1 MKKIVALLL
10 SAAMLIGTVGCGKQ
24 KERDEK
30 EIIRD
35 IVTYYGSYGGQSRE
49 KVGQLLTELEQK
61 DSRQGQLW
69 KGIMDYWAYVDDEM
83 EINTGTLPDNLS
95 DGSGDLAIVVL
106 GYELNPDGTMKNE
119 LLQRLDVALRC
130 ALQYENAYVVC
141 TGGGTASGNRQVTEA
156 GQMAEWLKDHSVK
169 ENRLIVENQSFTTAQ
184 NALYSYA
191 ILSKQYPQV
200 RSAVIVTS
208 DYHIPWGSLMFE
220 TVFRQAASEDNAPE
234 LHVVSHCACVVENQY
249 DMLPYETGGMLELL
263 QEGKL
268 ANRYYSNTYSKPK
281 L

>member
-10 SAAMLIGTVGCGKQ
+10 SAAMLIGTAGCGKP
-24 KERDEK
+24 KERGEK

-49 KVGQLLTELEQK
+49 KVEQLLTELEQK

-83 EINTGTLPDNLS
+83 EINTDTLPDDLS
-95 DGSGDLAIVVL
+95 DASGDLAIVVL

-119 LLQRLDVALRC
+119 LLQRLDVGLKC

-141 TGGGTASGNRQVTEA
+141 TGGGTASGNKKVTEA
-156 GQMAEWLKDHSVK
+156 GLMAEWLKDHGVK

-200 RSAVIVTS
+200 RSVVIVSS

-234 LHVVSHCACVVENQY
+234 LHVVSHSACVVENQY

-263 QEGKL
+263 QEGKH
-268 ANRYYSNTYSKPK
+268 ANRYYSHTYSKPK

>member
-10 SAAMLIGTVGCGKQ
+10 SAAMLIGTAGCGKP
-24 KERDEK
+24 KERGEK

-119 LLQRLDVALRC
+119 LLQRLDVGLKC

-156 GQMAEWLKDHSVK
+156 GQMAEWLKDHGVK

-200 RSAVIVTS
+200 RSVVIVSS

>member
-1 MKKIVALLL
+1 MKKIFALLL
-10 SAAMLIGTVGCGKQ
+10 SAAMLIGTVGCGKS
-24 KERDEK
+24 KERGEK

-35 IVTYYGSYGGQSRE
+35 LVTYYGSYGGQSRE

-69 KGIMDYWAYVDDEM
+69 KGIMEYWAYVDDEM
-83 EINTGTLPDNLS
+83 KINTGTLPDDLS
-95 DGSGDLAIVVL
+95 DGSDDLAIVVL
-106 GYELNPDGTMKNE
+106 GYELNADGTMKNE
-119 LLQRLDVALRC
+119 LLQRLDVARRC

-141 TGGGTASGNRQVTEA
+141 TGGGTAASNKDVTEA
-156 GQMAEWLKDHSVK
+156 GLMAEWLKDHGVK

-200 RSAVIVTS
+200 RSVVIVSS

-220 TVFRQAASEDNAPE
+220 TVFRQAASENNAPE
-234 LHVVSHCACVVENQY
+234 MHVVSHCACVVENQY

-263 QEGKL
+263 RDGKL

>member
-191 ILSKQYPQV
+191 ILAKQYPQV
-200 RSAVIVTS
+200 RSVVIVSS